1 MNSKRKNYIIVNLI
15 VLVFTLI
22 LIISLNYLFLV
33 NFKFS
38 KELFI
43 IMNFPILLLGIIVY
57 LYLSD
62 TLLEPLFQAEKN
74 LQKTLKET
82 LHELNIPASTIQI
95 NTQMLKKTIKDE
107 KNLKRLNRITQA
119 TQDLLSLYEQMEYDI
134 KRQLDKVDSQEFFL
148 DLTIQNS
155 IKKFQDL
162 KSNINI
168 KSEVGTIKIISDKNA
183 FIKVIDNLISNAI
196 KYNVKNGL
204 IHITFSNNHLSIYN
218 TGKSIDTKN
227 IFIIFDEYYQED
239 SSSDGFGL
247 GLNIVKD
254 FCDKNK
260 ISIKINAEDK
270 GTKIILDLSNIIH

>member
-1 MNSKRKNYIIVNLI
+1 M
-15 VLVFTLI
+15 
-22 LIISLNYLFLV
+22 LV

-43 IMNFPILLLGIIVY
+43 IMNFPIILLGLIIY
-57 LYLSD
+57 IYLSD

-95 NTQMLKKTIKDE
+95 NTQMLKKTIEDE
-107 KNLKRLNRITQA
+107 KSLKRLDRISQA
-119 TQDLLSLYEQMEYDI
+119 TADLLKLYEQMEYDI
-134 KRQLDKVDSQEFFL
+134 KRQLDKVEEQEFYL
-148 DLTIQNS
+148 DEIIKNS
-155 IKKFQDL
+155 IEKFQD
-162 KSNINI
+162 II
-168 KSEVGTIKIISDKNA
+168 KNSIEKFQDIKNDIEIVVEVGSFKINSDKNG

-196 KYNVKNGL
+196 KYNINKGL
-204 IHITFSNNHLSIYN
+204 IHIKYEDNILSIYN

-239 SSSDGFGL
+239 ASNNGCGL
-247 GLNIVKD
+247 GLNIVKG

-260 ISIKINAEDK
+260 IVIKIFTEDN
-270 GTKIILDLSNIIH
+270 GTKITLNLSSII